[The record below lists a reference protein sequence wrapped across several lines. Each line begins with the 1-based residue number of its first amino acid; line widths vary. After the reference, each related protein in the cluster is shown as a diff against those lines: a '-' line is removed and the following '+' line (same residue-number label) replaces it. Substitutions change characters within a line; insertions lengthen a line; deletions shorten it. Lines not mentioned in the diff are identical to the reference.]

1 MSDMDSPMAT
11 PSRAEKI
18 APGNAAAG
26 DAPHI
31 ASRRTMLAL
40 GAASATVAFSIKPAF
55 AQTAV
60 SVLNCEIPIPGPAD
74 AHLHVAADGSLVPAG
89 TQGAFPG
96 AGHPFK
102 GEDIRRALNGG
113 SLPGTTY
120 EQNQAY
126 IKYVRRLRSG
136 QSGFTCFASIQMP
149 H

>member
-1 MSDMDSPMAT
+1 MSDMDSSSPVSPDAVKT
-11 PSRAEKI
+11 
-18 APGNAAAG
+18 AAI
-26 DAPHI
+26 DAKNT
-31 ASRRTMLAL
+31 ASRRTVLAL

-60 SVLNCEIPIPGPAD
+60 SVLNCEIPIPDPSN
-74 AHLHVAADGSLVPAG
+74 AHYHVAADGSLVPAG

-96 AGHPFK
+96 AAHPFK
-102 GEDIRRALNGG
+102 GEDVRNALNGG

-120 EQNQAY
+120 DQNQAY
-126 IKYVRRLRSG
+126 LKYVRRLRSG